1 MKKYEKY
8 AIISRYVFTHT
19 HQGYF
24 CIAKEKNRF
33 ETIQGQP
40 LWQIAFATNHQTKG
54 QKRHVVEN
62 ESHMFLGKGFFNY
75 LARRANNQVFK

>member
-19 HQGYF
+19 HTKVIF
-24 CIAKEKNRF
+24 VLPKKKNRF

-62 ESHMFLGKGFFNY
+62 ESHMFLGK
-75 LARRANNQVFK
+75 VFLII